1 MAETATEKPP
11 VFVVRFRGGMADG
24 VYRLAVGFV
33 PPGVTVE
40 RDGETRDYEYAGA
53 EEQWLHQ
60 NVYDKASRCSVR
72 VSRVEAVYHIFRPAA
87 EVK

>member
-1 MAETATEKPP
+1 MADVQTEGLP
-11 VFVVRFRGGMADG
+11 VHVVKFRGGMADG
-24 VYRLAVGFV
+24 IFRVALGHV

-40 RDGETRDYEYAGA
+40 RDGERQGYEYAGA

-60 NVYDKASRCSVR
+60 NIYDKASQRNAR

-87 EVK
+87 AV